1 MFSHKSLIVKYFA
14 LFLFIAILLGGNTAF
29 AVGSNQK
36 PAQDSAAESTAED
49 AKPFAFADAPNVKL
63 PGDIKPTQII
73 IGSHL
78 PLTGAMA
85 SVGLE
90 QKWSYERALSDL
102 NRRYGGIYIAEYD
115 QVLPVRLIILDDKS
129 TPAGAVAATYELITK
144 HKADVILGGHTAA
157 FGVIPGC
164 ITTEKYQKYYHS
176 TGSFT
181 QPWLEHNFKWST
193 LMFVDIV
200 LQSKVPFEI
209 FELFKTQNIPV
220 KTVAILVEDT
230 YDGKAMAMNA
240 RKHAEQYGYVIS
252 MEEYCLASDNRNA
265 DYKTQIQKAKAF
277 STDAIILFANTA
289 PSRDLLLQMEELDY
303 RPNVIFGFKGFWT
316 AEFQEAM
323 AGQTDYLIS
332 DAHWHQNIPF
342 KGSKELGEAF
352 YNEFGKYSL
361 SAGMFY
367 AAVETLYLAMRE
379 CASVDS
385 AKIRKT
391 VGAMSFDTIL
401 GPVSYDNRGLAL
413 IQPMAVE
420 FINDK
425 PLLLYPLEYGGL
437 NTLIL
442 DPALKDRQP

>member
-1 MFSHKSLIVKYFA
+1 MLFNKFNILKYAIV
-14 LFLFIAILLGGNTAF
+14 FLFTAVFFSGVAF
-29 AVGSNQK
+29 AAGSNHKAQQANQAEAASEEKK
-36 PAQDSAAESTAED
+36 PLG
-49 AKPFAFADAPNVKL
+49 FADAPNVKM
-63 PGDIKPTQII
+63 PGDIQPTQIV

-85 SVGLE
+85 SVGQE
-90 QKWSYERALSDL
+90 QKWSYEKALNDL
-102 NRRYGGIYIAEYD
+102 NARYGGIYIAEYD
-115 QVLPVRLIILDDKS
+115 RVLPVRLIILDDKS
-129 TPAGAVAATYELITK
+129 TPAGAVAATYDLISK
-144 HKADVILGGHTAA
+144 YKADVILGGHTAA

-164 ITTEKYQKYYHS
+164 ITAEKYQKYYHA

-193 LMFVDIV
+193 LMFVDIE

-209 FELFKTQNIPV
+209 FELFKAKGIPV

-252 MEEYCLASDNRNA
+252 MEEYCLASDNRNM
-265 DYKTQIQKAKAF
+265 DYKAQIQKAKALG
-277 STDAIILFANTA
+277 TDAIILFANTA
-289 PSRDLLLQMEELDY
+289 PSRDLVLQMREYDFK
-303 RPNVIFGFKGFWT
+303 PKVVFGFKGFWT
-316 AEFQEAM
+316 AEFQETM
-323 AGQTDYLIS
+323 TDQMDYLIS
-332 DAHWHQNIPF
+332 DVHWHQSLPF
-342 KGSKELGEAF
+342 KGSMELGEAF
-352 YNEFGKYSL
+352 YEQFGKYSL

-379 CASVDS
+379 CASLDS

-391 VGAMSFDTIL
+391 VGSMHFDTIL

-420 FINDK
+420 FIDNR
-425 PLLLYPLEYGGL
+425 PILLYPLEYGGVEAL
-437 NTLIL
+437 VP
-442 DPALKDRQP
+442 DPALEQE